1 MGFLTGASE
10 GNNHKMS
17 KHNLLVTSDLLD
29 QVSITRLSKWANVFQ
44 ASVLGED
51 GLIQLLPSIDG
62 LMIFSWPSFL
72 TSERLQKMTRL
83 KFIQS
88 ILAGVNHIPFSNLDK
103 RVVVSSNAG
112 AYSDEVA
119 EHAWGLLLSAAK
131 RIVEQHTQI
140 TEGRGVLIRHGDAAE
155 GIYIL
160 KGKTLGILGY
170 GSIGASVARIAKAFG
185 MRVYALSRRKQ
196 SAPGLTLVQGKRG
209 LHQVIRESD
218 VIVLALPL
226 NKFTTR
232 LVDRDKLSRMKKN
245 MVLVNI
251 GRGELIDEKA
261 LFQHLKS
268 NPGLRYATD
277 VWWFREGKE
286 SLATEYPFISLPNF
300 IGTPHTS
307 GPSGLATGR
316 PIKLAVEN
324 TLRFLKNLTPRNVVK
339 PSDYLAL

>member
-1 MGFLTGASE
+1 MTGASE

-17 KHNLLVTSDLLD
+17 KHNLLVTTDLLD
-29 QVSITRLSKWANVFQ
+29 QVSIRRLSKWANVFQ
-44 ASVLGED
+44 ASVLGEA
-51 GLIQLLPSIDG
+51 GLIQLLPSMDG

-72 TSERLQKMTRL
+72 TSEGLRKMARLR
-83 KFIQS
+83 FIQS
-88 ILAGVNHIPFSNLDK
+88 ILAGVNHIPFSHLDK

-140 TEGRGVLIRHGDAAE
+140 REGRGVLIWHGDAAE

-185 MRVYALSRRKQ
+185 MRVHAFSRKRQ

-209 LHQVIRESD
+209 LHEVINKSD
-218 VIVLALPL
+218 VIVLTLPL

-232 LVDRDKLSRMKKN
+232 LIDNDKLSRMKKN
-245 MVLVNI
+245 VVLVNI
-251 GRGELIDEKA
+251 GRGELVDEKA
-261 LFQHLKS
+261 LFRHLKGKT
-268 NPGLRYATD
+268 GLPLRNRCLVVQGRKRIAGHRVSLHLPTKLCRY
-277 VWWFREGKE
+277 
-286 SLATEYPFISLPNF
+286 PPH
-300 IGTPHTS
+300 IGTL
-307 GPSGLATGR
+307 GTGNR
-316 PIKLAVEN
+316 TTHKA
-324 TLRFLKNLTPRNVVK
+324 RR
-339 PSDYLAL
+339 